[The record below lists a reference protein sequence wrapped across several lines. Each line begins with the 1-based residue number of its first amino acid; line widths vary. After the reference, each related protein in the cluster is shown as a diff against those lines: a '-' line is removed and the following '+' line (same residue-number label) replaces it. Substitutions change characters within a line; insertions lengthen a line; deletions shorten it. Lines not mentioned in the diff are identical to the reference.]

1 MKSVVAI
8 VVACFLLSVGITTA
22 QTQSIPLEQKT
33 PVTPVSRLTASRYQ
47 GTSYRKDGRWIA
59 PRVGTDCLFGS
70 KQCWLLNP
78 LLSLSVDNN
87 LESLQDKTFTKNLD
101 SRHCGAKINAQMPV
115 ISTVENLA
123 LIFLFSE

>member
-1 MKSVVAI
+1 MQRVLGMKSVVAI

-59 PRVGTDCLFGS
+59 SRVGTDCLFGS
-70 KQCWLLNP
+70 KQCWLLNC
-78 LLSLSVDNN
+78 
-87 LESLQDKTFTKNLD
+87 
-101 SRHCGAKINAQMPV
+101 R
-115 ISTVENLA
+115 
-123 LIFLFSE
+123 